1 MSSNP
6 KDTLDSATETVS
18 QRRFQNL
25 LGDLTGL
32 LEQVGR
38 PSDFVAL
45 APALNP
51 KLIRDAVTLQKFLE
65 AYIERLLVPIEL
77 PAIARAWTH
86 ASRGETRELIALDR
100 ELASEPLLTF
110 FAAPSKEM
118 GQFQL
123 AALRPMRDQR
133 VVQRYWTAVEAGE
146 AQGWHTLVYGL
157 TLFIYSVPLR
167 QGLIHYAEQTIFS
180 LADIACRRA
189 GIPQTECHE
198 IAAKVLSELPAAIEK
213 TIAPQLSPFVAVG

>member
-1 MSSNP
+1 MNP
-6 KDTLDSATETVS
+6 DKKGVLEVASETVS

-38 PSDFVAL
+38 PPELIAL

-51 KLIRDAVTLQKFLE
+51 KLIRDTATLQKFLE
-65 AYIERLLVPIEL
+65 AYIQRLLVPIEL

-100 ELASEPLLTF
+100 ELTCEPLLTF
-110 FAAPSKEM
+110 FATASKEI
-118 GQFQL
+118 GQVEL

-133 VVQRYWTAVEAGE
+133 VVQRYWTAIESGQ

-157 TLFIYSVPLR
+157 TLFIYSMPLR
-167 QGLIHYAEQTIFS
+167 QGLCHYAEQTMFS
-180 LADIACRRA
+180 LADIAARRVGLPANECRD
-189 GIPQTECHE
+189 
-198 IAAKVLSELPAAIEK
+198 IAAKVMAELPASIEK
-213 TIAPQLSPFVAVG
+213 TLAPQESPFVAVR